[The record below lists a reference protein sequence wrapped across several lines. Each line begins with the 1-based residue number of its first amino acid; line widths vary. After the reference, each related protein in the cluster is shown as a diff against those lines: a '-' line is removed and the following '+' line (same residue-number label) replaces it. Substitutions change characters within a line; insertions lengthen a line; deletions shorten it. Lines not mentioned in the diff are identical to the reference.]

1 MKNVKLTILKVSDDV
16 VSECRE
22 EHDAYKLKVSDDVGS
37 DVIRAS

>member
-22 EHDAYKLKVSDDVGS
+22 EHDPYKLKGGDDARSDA
-37 DVIRAS
+37 IRA